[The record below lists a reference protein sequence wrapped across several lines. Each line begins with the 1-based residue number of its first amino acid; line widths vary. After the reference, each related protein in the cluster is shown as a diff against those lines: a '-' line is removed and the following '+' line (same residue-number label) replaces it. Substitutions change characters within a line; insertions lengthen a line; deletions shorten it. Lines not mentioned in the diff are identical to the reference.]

1 MIIPEGI
8 KVTSE
13 KPRAIVYIDDKALRF
28 TDWDQCLTNL
38 ESLKVYDMLTPEIMH
53 ILNK

>member
-1 MIIPEGI
+1 MKKHNLDQFIS

-13 KPRAIVYIDDKALRF
+13 KPRAVVYIDDKALRF

-38 ESLKVYDMLTPEIMH
+38 ESLKVI
-53 ILNK
+53 